1 MLNAFTTNA
10 GLVSLNGW
18 ENGRKLLPTHPANH
32 TLIRHRGRRF
42 QRRCRLCRHARL
54 RAQRWRRP
62 VTDGEQPQQR
72 LYAGDRLRARIPVRH
87 SDCAQLVPVQQP

>member
-1 MLNAFTTNA
+1 MSWSDGVLQVVGNGSPLPPSGYTSLGTVTITQSYTSMLNAFTTNA

-42 QRRCRLCRHARL
+42 
-54 RAQRWRRP
+54 
-62 VTDGEQPQQR
+62 
-72 LYAGDRLRARIPVRH
+72 
-87 SDCAQLVPVQQP
+87 